1 MNYDPDLTKRDALTL
16 ALMIVCAVMGVTI
29 GLIFGCRC

>member
-1 MNYDPDLTKRDALTL
+1 MSHDPDLTKRDALML
-16 ALMIVCAVMGVTI
+16 ALIVVASLMGAAL